1 MSISNYVQIS
11 LYFSSD
17 NDFSANDNR
26 RRMDEGVQSN
36 AYEYADT
43 NKAEPKGSGRSSPVS
58 NTKQNLVWKHI

>member
-1 MSISNYVQIS
+1 MPF
-11 LYFSSD
+11 YFTSD

-43 NKAEPKGSGRSSPVS
+43 NKPEAKGSGRSSPVS
-58 NTKQNLVWKHI
+58 NTKQNLV